1 MAYSKHTWVDEEV
14 ITKEKL
20 NNIEDGI
27 ESVEKE
33 QGPAGPQGPK
43 GDKGD
48 TGEQGEQGIQG
59 PKGDKG
65 DTGPAGAAGKDGLS
79 ITSIK
84 LTMADGVITSGE
96 ATMSDASKIP
106 ITVEQAGG

>member
-20 NNIEDGI
+20 NNMEDGI

-33 QGPAGPQGPK
+33 Q
-43 GDKGD
+43 
-48 TGEQGEQGIQG
+48 
-59 PKGDKG
+59 
-65 DTGPAGAAGKDGLS
+65 GPAGAAGKDGLS

>member
-1 MAYSKHTWVDEEV
+1 MAYSKHTWEDEEV

-20 NNIEDGI
+20 NNMEDGI

-33 QGPAGPQGPK
+33 QGPAGP
-43 GDKGD
+43 
-48 TGEQGEQGIQG
+48 QG

>member
-27 ESVEKE
+27 ADIELTP
-33 QGPAGPQGPK
+33 GPKGDTGAQGPK
-43 GDKGD
+43 GD
-48 TGEQGEQGIQG
+48 TGAQG